1 MPTDKT
7 NDRQSLS
14 YTKKVWIAGG
24 ILSLIVIFLLLF
36 KTLFSVVLLVFAGIM
51 IAVFF
56 HGFAAVLHRNVH
68 TGPKLSVVLSVV
80 ISLLLVIG
88 FFWFAGARLQEQ
100 ISQLSD
106 TLPGTIQNAKDKL
119 DESAVGRKVLDFLNS
134 SGNSEKTRSV
144 IKHFFS
150 SSFGVISDLYIVL
163 LMGLFFT
170 AGPSVYKRGII
181 HLLPPKAK
189 DKGKELLDKLN
200 TVLKKWLKGQI
211 IGILFIAILT
221 AIALIIIGM
230 PLVLTLALIA
240 GLLNFIPNFGPI
252 IALIPAVLIGLL
264 QGTNTAIIIVCTYT
278 FIQIIQSAI
287 EQPLIQKKMV
297 NIPPALI
304 IISQVAMGALGG
316 FWGVILATPITA
328 VLMTIV
334 NDLYVK
340 QQDNNEMM

>member
-144 IKHFFS
+144 IKHFF
-150 SSFGVISDLYIVL
+150 
-163 LMGLFFT
+163 
-170 AGPSVYKRGII
+170 
-181 HLLPPKAK
+181 LP
-189 DKGKELLDKLN
+189 
-200 TVLKKWLKGQI
+200 V
-211 IGILFIAILT
+211 
-221 AIALIIIGM
+221 
-230 PLVLTLALIA
+230 LVL
-240 GLLNFIPNFGPI
+240 
-252 IALIPAVLIGLL
+252 
-264 QGTNTAIIIVCTYT
+264 
-278 FIQIIQSAI
+278 
-287 EQPLIQKKMV
+287 
-297 NIPPALI
+297 
-304 IISQVAMGALGG
+304 
-316 FWGVILATPITA
+316 
-328 VLMTIV
+328 
-334 NDLYVK
+334 
-340 QQDNNEMM
+340 

>member
-1 MPTDKT
+1 
-7 NDRQSLS
+7 
-14 YTKKVWIAGG
+14 
-24 ILSLIVIFLLLF
+24 
-36 KTLFSVVLLVFAGIM
+36 VVLLVFAGVM

-56 HGFAAVLHRNVH
+56 HGFAGILQRNLHI
-68 TGPKLSVVLSVV
+68 GSKLSVVLSIV
-80 ISLLLVIG
+80 ISLLLLIG

-106 TLPGTIQNAKDKL
+106 TLPETIQNAKDKL
-119 DESAVGRKVLDFLNS
+119 NESSVGRKVLNFLNS
-134 SGNSEKTRSV
+134 SGNSKKTRSSV
-144 IKHFFS
+144 KHFFS

-189 DKGKELLDKLN
+189 DKGKELLEKLN
-200 TVLKKWLKGQI
+200 SVLKKWLKGQI

-252 IALIPAVLIGLL
+252 IALIPAVLISLL
-264 QGTNTAIIIVCTYT
+264 QGTDTAIIIICTYT

-304 IISQVAMGALGG
+304 IVSQVAMGTLGG

-334 NDLYVK
+334 NDLYIK
-340 QQDNNEMM
+340 QQNSEAVEK